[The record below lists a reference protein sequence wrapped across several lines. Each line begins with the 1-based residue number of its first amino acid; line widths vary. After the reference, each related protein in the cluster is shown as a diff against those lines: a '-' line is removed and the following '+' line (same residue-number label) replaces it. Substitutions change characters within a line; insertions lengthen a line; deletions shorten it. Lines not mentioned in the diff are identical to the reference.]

1 MFLIKENK
9 EKIKLK
15 PGYSILT
22 GDIETGKLKKYLVI
36 EQKKK
41 FKYYEKRLNTF
52 VNSGA
57 IKPEIYNT
65 IKKEQTEEKK
75 LYLLNDNYEVNKTEI
90 INILNKYRFTNIN
103 IKADTAQILN
113 DLENLGYLLIIKN

>member
-15 PGYSILT
+15 PGYSILS

-65 IKKEQTEEKK
+65 IKREQTEEKK

>member
-65 IKKEQTEEKK
+65 IKKEQTDEKK

>member
-36 EQKKK
+36 EQKKN
-41 FKYYEKRLNTF
+41 FKYYEKRLNSF

-113 DLENLGYLLIIKN
+113 DLEILGYLLIIKN